1 MNHSLTRRSFMGSA
15 LLLPG
20 LGFTTRVRAQ
30 QQQDDDI
37 DKRLAALEARIGG
50 RLGVS
55 VLDSDT
61 NISFGY
67 RGSEPFAMCSTFKVL
82 AAGLV
87 LARVDKG
94 DEKLDRRVTYGK
106 EKLVTYSPETEKH
119 AGGEGMTMAEICKAG
134 ITLSDNT
141 AGNLML
147 ESFGGPAALTDWL
160 RSIGDGTTRLDR
172 METALNEAAKGDP
185 RDTTTPDAM
194 LDTLGNIALGSVLAE
209 SSANQLVDWMV
220 ANTTGGARLR
230 AGLPSD
236 WKIGD
241 KTGTG
246 DNGAAG
252 DIAIIWPPNRGPI
265 VAAVYIAE
273 TAAKMDEFNPVFAEV
288 GKMITEM
295 V

>member
-1 MNHSLTRRSFMGSA
+1 
-15 LLLPG
+15 
-20 LGFTTRVRAQ
+20 
-30 QQQDDDI
+30 
-37 DKRLAALEARIGG
+37 
-50 RLGVS
+50 
-55 VLDSDT
+55 
-61 NISFGY
+61 
-67 RGSEPFAMCSTFKVL
+67 MCSTFKVL

-94 DEKLDRRVTYGK
+94 DESLDRRVKYGK

-119 AGGEGMTMAEICKAG
+119 AGGDGMTMAEICKAA

-194 LDTLGNIALGSVLAE
+194 LDSLGNIALGSVLAE
-209 SSANQLVDWMV
+209 TSANQLVDWMI

-246 DNGAAG
+246 DNGSAG
-252 DIAIIWPPNRGPI
+252 DIAIIWPPKRGPI
-265 VAAVYIAE
+265 VAAVYIGEA
-273 TAAKMDEFNPVFAEV
+273 TVKMDEFNPVFAEI